1 MKKRMVNIELLRIVS
16 MMMVVML
23 HYLGK
28 GNLLPTLTE
37 SMSVNGYVAWGMESL
52 CIVAVNVYMLISGYF
67 LVESGFKPGR
77 LVELLCQVLFYSILV
92 PVVLVVLDIV
102 PASVF
107 SINHILETVLPVQM
121 AHYWFIT
128 AYVIMY
134 LLSPVLSTAAKTMK
148 QEQLRNTI
156 IALLLFF
163 SVSKSIL
170 PFQLVND
177 NKGYDGLWFVCVFLV
192 AAYMR
197 LYGLDFFTT
206 KGNGRR
212 GAFCYLAGCVG
223 VYAVMILVRAVYL
236 KTGSLDHF
244 IQDTYHYN
252 HILNLF
258 AAVSLFYAF
267 YHLKFDGEKWWT
279 KLICKVAPYTL
290 GVYLL
295 HEQLD
300 IRFLW
305 PTWLGA
311 TLEENIGL
319 FVLRALL
326 AVVVVFIVGI
336 LVDMVRGTLFGIVK
350 NILNKKKTK
359 A

>member
-28 GNLLPTLTE
+28 GNLLPPLTG
-37 SMSVNGYVAWGMESL
+37 SMTVNGYVAWGMESL

-77 LVELLCQVLFYSILV
+77 LVELLCQVLFYAILV
-92 PVVLVVLDIV
+92 PIVLVVLGIV
-102 PASVF
+102 PTNIF
-107 SINHILETVLPVQM
+107 GINHILETVLPVQM
-121 AHYWFIT
+121 VHYWFIT
-128 AYVIMY
+128 VYVIMY
-134 LLSPVLSTAAKTMK
+134 LLSPVLSTAAKSMK
-148 QEQLRNTI
+148 QEQLRSTI
-156 IALLLFF
+156 VALLLFF

-197 LYGLDFFTT
+197 LYGLDFFTA

-212 GAFCYLAGCVG
+212 GGLCYLAGCVG
-223 VYAVMILVRAVYL
+223 VYLVMLLVRAVYL

-244 IQDTYHYN
+244 IQNTYHYN
-252 HILNLF
+252 HVLTLF

-267 YHLKFDGEKWWT
+267 FYLKFDGEKWWS

-300 IRFLW
+300 VRYLW
-305 PTWLGA
+305 PQWLGA
-311 TLEENIGL
+311 TVDCNVAVL
-319 FVLRALL
+319 VLRGLL
-326 AVVVVFIVGI
+326 SVLIVFTVGI
-336 LVDMVRGTLFGIVK
+336 LVDMVRGTVFGAVK
-350 NILNKKKTK
+350 KIIRGVKEP
-359 A
+359 

>member
-28 GNLLPTLTE
+28 GNLLSPLTG
-37 SMSVNGYVAWGMESL
+37 SMTVNGYVAWGMESL

-92 PVVLVVLDIV
+92 PIVLMILGII

-107 SINHILETVLPVQM
+107 GINHILETVLPVQM
-121 AHYWFIT
+121 VHYWFIT
-128 AYVIMY
+128 VYVIMY
-134 LLSPVLSTAAKTMK
+134 LLSPVLSTAAKAMK

-156 IALLLFF
+156 VALLLFF

-197 LYGLDFFTT
+197 LYGLNFFMV

-212 GAFCYLAGCVG
+212 GTLGYLAGCVG
-223 VYAVMILVRAVYL
+223 VYAVMLLVRAVYL

-244 IQDTYHYN
+244 IQNTYHYN
-252 HILNLF
+252 HILTLF

-267 YHLKFDGEKWWT
+267 YHLKFNGEKWWS

-300 IRFLW
+300 MRYLW
-305 PTWLGA
+305 PKWLGA
-311 TLEENIGL
+311 TAECNVAMLIL
-319 FVLRALL
+319 KSVFSVLI
-326 AVVVVFIVGI
+326 VFAVGI
-336 LVDMVRGTLFGIVK
+336 IVDMARGVIFNVVKKIIRSVRER
-350 NILNKKKTK
+350 
-359 A
+359 

>member
-28 GNLLPTLTE
+28 GNLLPPLTG
-37 SMSVNGYVAWGMESL
+37 SMTVNGYVAWGMESL

-92 PVVLVVLDIV
+92 PIVLMILGII

-107 SINHILETVLPVQM
+107 GINHILETVLPVQM
-121 AHYWFIT
+121 VHYWFIT
-128 AYVIMY
+128 VYVIMY
-134 LLSPVLSTAAKTMK
+134 LLSPVLSTAAKAMK

-156 IALLLFF
+156 VALLLFF

-197 LYGLDFFTT
+197 LYGLDFFTA

-212 GAFCYLAGCVG
+212 GTLGYLAGCVG
-223 VYAVMILVRAVYL
+223 VYAIMLLVRAVYL

-244 IQDTYHYN
+244 IQNTYHYN
-252 HILNLF
+252 HILTLF

-267 YHLKFDGEKWWT
+267 YHLKFNGEKWWS

-300 IRFLW
+300 MRYLW
-305 PTWLGA
+305 PKWLGA
-311 TLEENIGL
+311 TAECNVAMLIL
-319 FVLRALL
+319 KSVFSVLI
-326 AVVVVFIVGI
+326 VFAVGI
-336 LVDMVRGTLFGIVK
+336 IVDMARGVIFNVVKKIIRRVRER
-350 NILNKKKTK
+350 
-359 A
+359 

>member
-28 GNLLPTLTE
+28 GNLLPPLTG
-37 SMSVNGYVAWGMESL
+37 SMTVNGYVAWGMESL

-92 PVVLVVLDIV
+92 PIVLMILGII

-107 SINHILETVLPVQM
+107 GINHILETVLPVQM
-121 AHYWFIT
+121 VHYWFIT
-128 AYVIMY
+128 VYVIMY
-134 LLSPVLSTAAKTMK
+134 LLSPVLSTAAKAMK

-156 IALLLFF
+156 VALLLFF

-197 LYGLDFFTT
+197 LYGLNFFMV

-212 GAFCYLAGCVG
+212 GTLGYLAGCVG
-223 VYAVMILVRAVYL
+223 VYAIMLLVRAVYL

-244 IQDTYHYN
+244 IQNTYHYN
-252 HILNLF
+252 HILTLF

-267 YHLKFDGEKWWT
+267 YHLKFNGEKWWS

-300 IRFLW
+300 MRYLW
-305 PTWLGA
+305 PKWLGA
-311 TLEENIGL
+311 TAECNVAMLIL
-319 FVLRALL
+319 KSVFSVLI
-326 AVVVVFIVGI
+326 VFAVGI
-336 LVDMVRGTLFGIVK
+336 IVDMARGVIFNVVKKIIRSVRER
-350 NILNKKKTK
+350 
-359 A
+359 